1 MNNTPK
7 MQRGS
12 VSSLLS
18 LSSRQRID
26 SLASSTSTHRGGSLH
41 IAGFG
46 EAHDF
51 RIDNDY
57 DARYGKINNTNTNAS
72 NSLMESERNDLL
84 KSDMQRSSSM
94 DELNNSRDSQGR
106 PLTDKQSRIQAK
118 MKKKLE
124 QKKKIKERMKQ
135 QRNEQGITNP
145 DQQCCHDKECTIF

>member
-1 MNNTPK
+1 M
-7 MQRGS
+7 
-12 VSSLLS
+12 
-18 LSSRQRID
+18 D

-51 RIDNDY
+51 RYDDDY
-57 DARYGKINNTNTNAS
+57 DPRYAKINNTNTNAS
-72 NSLMESERNDLL
+72 SSLMESERNDLL
-84 KSDMQRSSSM
+84 KSDMERSKSM

-106 PLTDKQSRIQAK
+106 PLTDKQKQSRIQAK

-124 QKKKIKERMKQ
+124 QKKKIKQRMQK